1 MIIEKRKEKGFEYIE
16 VGEGPVIVLLH
27 GLMGG
32 LDNFESVIPK
42 LSDNGYKVIGP
53 VLPLFDKPILKTSI
67 KHFSVFI
74 KDFLKFKKLEKVTL
88 FGNSLGGH
96 ISLVF
101 ARDYPKMVEG
111 LVLTGSSGL
120 YENSMGDT
128 FPRRGDYDYIRKKTE
143 EVFFDPKMATK
154 DLVDTV
160 FKIAND
166 RNSVIRLLT
175 MAKSAIRHNMS
186 NDIPHLDFP
195 VCLVWGK
202 QDNVTPPEVAKEFH
216 SLFKRSDLFWID
228 KCGHSPMWEHPDEF
242 SKILCSWL
250 NTNIK

>member
-1 MIIEKRKEKGFEYIE
+1 M
-16 VGEGPVIVLLH
+16 
-27 GLMGG
+27 
-32 LDNFESVIPK
+32 
-42 LSDNGYKVIGP
+42 
-53 VLPLFDKPILKTSI
+53 
-67 KHFSVFI
+67 
-74 KDFLKFKKLEKVTL
+74 

-216 SLFKRSDLFWID
+216 SLFQRSDLYWID
-228 KCGHSPMWEHPDEF
+228 KCGHSPMWEHPKEF
-242 SKILCSWL
+242 AEILCNWL